1 MRNFVSMKKRINKL
15 TASTCRICGLLYVPS
30 LEEDRQTHA
39 AIHKKYA
46 RGSQPQK
53 VRDFSKAFGWAVAFN
68 DGGLDRMKDHY
79 DPELGKLVVAFS
91 WWSRA
96 LSNGV
101 PEKDFDRYMDAHLA
115 FADSLVS
122 GAGQV
127 EARAAIQK
135 WERYAG

>member
-1 MRNFVSMKKRINKL
+1 MSVD
-15 TASTCRICGLLYVPS
+15 TCRICGLLHDPS
-30 LEEDRQTHA
+30 DEEDRKIHA
-39 AIHKKYA
+39 EIHKKLA
-46 RGSQPQK
+46 RGSQPIK

-122 GAGQV
+122 GIGQV

-135 WERYAG
+135 WGRFDG

>member
-1 MRNFVSMKKRINKL
+1 MSVSP
-15 TASTCRICGLLYVPS
+15 CRICGLHYVPS
-30 LEEDRQTHA
+30 LEEDRKTHA

-46 RGSQPQK
+46 RGAQPLK

-68 DGGLDRMKDHY
+68 DGGLDRMKDQH

-96 LSNGV
+96 LANGD

-122 GAGQV
+122 GEGQP

-135 WERYAG
+135 WERFAG

>member
-1 MRNFVSMKKRINKL
+1 MTVD
-15 TASTCRICGLLYVPS
+15 TCRICGFLHDPS
-30 LEEDRQTHA
+30 DEEDQKVHA
-39 AIHKKYA
+39 AIHKKFA
-46 RGSQPQK
+46 RGSQPIK

-68 DGGLDRMKDHY
+68 DGGLDRIKDHY

-122 GAGQV
+122 GVGEV
-127 EARAAIQK
+127 EARAAIRK
-135 WERYAG
+135 WEHFSG

>member
-1 MRNFVSMKKRINKL
+1 MSVD
-15 TASTCRICGLLYVPS
+15 TCRICGLLHDPS
-30 LEEDRQTHA
+30 DEEDQKIHA
-39 AIHKKYA
+39 VIHKKFA
-46 RGSQPQK
+46 RGSQPIK

-68 DGGLDRMKDHY
+68 DGGLERIKDHY

-101 PEKDFDRYMDAHLA
+101 PEKDFDRYMNAHLA

-122 GAGQV
+122 GAGEV
-127 EARAAIQK
+127 EARAAIRK
-135 WERYAG
+135 WEQFAG

>member
-1 MRNFVSMKKRINKL
+1 MS
-15 TASTCRICGLLYVPS
+15 ASTCRICGLLYVPS
-30 LEEDRQTHA
+30 LEEDRKAHA

-68 DGGLDRMKDHY
+68 DGGLERMNGEH

-96 LSNGV
+96 LANGV

-122 GAGQV
+122 GVGVAA
-127 EARAAIQK
+127 ARTTIQK
-135 WERYAG
+135 WERFAG

>member
-1 MRNFVSMKKRINKL
+1 MK
-15 TASTCRICGLLYVPS
+15 G
-30 LEEDRQTHA
+30 D
-39 AIHKKYA
+39 
-46 RGSQPQK
+46 
-53 VRDFSKAFGWAVAFN
+53 
-68 DGGLDRMKDHY
+68 Y

-122 GAGQV
+122 GIGQA

-135 WERYAG
+135 WERFAG

>member
-1 MRNFVSMKKRINKL
+1 MSVSP
-15 TASTCRICGLLYVPS
+15 CRICGLHYVPS
-30 LEEDRQTHA
+30 LEEDRKTHA

-46 RGSQPQK
+46 RGAQPQK

-68 DGGLDRMKDHY
+68 DGGLDRMKGQH
-79 DPELGKLVVAFS
+79 DPELGKLVVVFS

-96 LSNGV
+96 RANGA

-122 GAGQV
+122 GVGEV

-135 WERYAG
+135 WGRFDG